1 MLVLSVAITDKYYL
15 LISLLFLV
23 ATMVPLYRRFE
34 NKKFNHVKLFL
45 LLYLQLLL
53 RPAVYHLR

>member
-1 MLVLSVAITDKYYL
+1 MSKTQRNLIKLILFLIFMLVLSVAITDKYYL

-34 NKKFNHVKLFL
+34 NKKNSIT
-45 LLYLQLLL
+45 
-53 RPAVYHLR
+53 